1 MVVLRLLAVLTLL
14 VVAGSV
20 LAYVFTR
27 ETRYLRFAR
36 RVFSGALVVALLLF
50 ALFFLERMAVIPL
63 PV

>member
-14 VVAGSV
+14 LVGGGV

-27 ETRYLRFAR
+27 EARYLRFAR
-36 RVFSGALVVALLLF
+36 RIFSGALLVALLLF
-50 ALFFLERMAVIPL
+50 ALFFLERLAVIPL